1 MSTSRLIDEEN
12 NEEYTKENSE
22 RSSGRCCHL
31 LEIEYERCRQEI
43 HDLKRKLD
51 LDEAMLREVREAN
64 EIHEH
69 SLDRRISEKEKI
81 IFQTEEKYRAIT
93 KEYDNV
99 VSNLETKL
107 AEQTTEIQKLRN
119 ETECLRA
126 MDRSTPQTDVSLRV
140 EDGSPTSLRNR
151 IDELVVLLQTEQ
163 HRSECSEE
171 TIKQLQIRCNELEC
185 ISRNM
190 EDQLDERS
198 TALEN
203 ARAQLILGR
212 AAAVSLEADPAHELC
227 KGNSLFAEVEDRRQN
242 VLGKMNTLRE
252 KYAEAKRTC
261 KAQMAEIKILRAKRV
276 ETLGQ
281 WKNDAGR
288 TRWSENDQLIQKYK
302 DRISD
307 LEGKLKSEM
316 KKTSDTKELNNC
328 AHPSFEYFQSLLDAK
343 RKETNELRVKIEDLS
358 TQMLIQEEAKTNI
371 MKELRYWQ
379 CKAFCLEEQTGALQA
394 KLKLDLLDDAG
405 RKGVSRTDFEEHT
418 PHRKTEVTT
427 RETEA
432 ISKQLHISQTF
443 HPSPLLNIV
452 SETEDTTCHP
462 LKSLRECKVMEKTN
476 SKEKANH
483 NGATESEAIP
493 LNESCELKHARNT
506 DHGKDKY
513 SKKMVRFADKSITEE
528 SNDDVKK
535 SPEAHHKY
543 PVVYIPVVDSNS

>member
-1 MSTSRLIDEEN
+1 MSTSRLVDGEN
-12 NEEYTKENSE
+12 NEEYTLENSE

-43 HDLKRKLD
+43 HDLKRKVD
-51 LDEAMLREVREAN
+51 LDEAMLREIREAN

-119 ETECLRA
+119 ENECLRA
-126 MDRSTPQTDVSLRV
+126 TDCTAQTDVSLRV
-140 EDGSPTSLRNR
+140 EDGSPTSLQNR
-151 IDELVVLLQTEQ
+151 IDELVVLLQTEK
-163 HRSECSEE
+163 HRSEYAEE
-171 TIKQLQIRCNELEC
+171 TIKQLQIQCNELEH
-185 ISRNM
+185 ISRNKQ
-190 EDQLDERS
+190 DQLNETN
-198 TALEN
+198 TALED

-212 AAAVSLEADPAHELC
+212 AAAVSLEADPTHELC

-252 KYAEAKRTC
+252 KYAEAKRMC

-281 WKNDAGR
+281 WKNDADC
-288 TRWSENDQLIQKYK
+288 TRWSENHQLIQKYK

-307 LEGKLKSEM
+307 LEGKLNSEI
-316 KKTSDTKELNNC
+316 KKNNDTKQLNDC
-328 AHPSFEYFQSLLDAK
+328 ANPSFEYFQSLLDAK
-343 RKETNELRVKIEDLS
+343 RKETNELRVKVEDLS
-358 TQMLIQEEAKTNI
+358 TRMLIQEEAKTNI
-371 MKELRYWQ
+371 MKEVRYWQ
-379 CKAFCLEEQTGALQA
+379 YKAFCLEEQKCALQA
-394 KLKLDLLDDAG
+394 ELELDLLDNAE
-405 RKGVSRTDFEEHT
+405 RKGVSRTDFKEHT
-418 PHRKTEVTT
+418 PHRKNEVTKG
-427 RETEA
+427 ETDA

-443 HPSPLLNIV
+443 HPSALLNMV

-462 LKSLRECKVMEKTN
+462 LKSLGECKVMEETS

-483 NGATESEAIP
+483 NGTAESEAIP
-493 LNESCELKHARNT
+493 LNEPCEFKHARNT
-506 DHGKDKY
+506 DRGKDKY
-513 SKKMVRFADKSITEE
+513 SKKMVRFTDKSITEE
-528 SNDDVKK
+528 SKDDVQK
-535 SPEAHHKY
+535 STKAHHKY
-543 PVVYIPVVDSNS
+543 PVVYIPIEDSNS